1 MKINIKIFKTQHPY
15 NIPDEIENKYEY
27 LLNLI
32 ENEIK
37 ISKEFFFLKI
47 INNTILDEKDFSNI
61 PNNSIINLCW
71 RLAYFQNDLKSLRV
85 VDKEYKIPE
94 TILLESNVIRIIL
107 CDSDEETFRVVDE
120 DDNLVFNTENILDKK
135 SINHWINLSCEIKS
149 FISKDN
155 QTLSDLKIP
164 KPLQNKKINTY
175 IGDNAYNYLDNLD
188 FEDLKRL
195 ATLTDFLDIS
205 YLLEI
210 VCAFIAEKHVKNNTI
225 ENIKKI
231 FDNVDV

>member
-71 RLAYFQNDLKSLRV
+71 RLAYFQNDLKSLRIV
-85 VDKEYKIPE
+85 
-94 TILLESNVIRIIL
+94 
-107 CDSDEETFRVVDE
+107 
-120 DDNLVFNTENILDKK
+120 
-135 SINHWINLSCEIKS
+135 
-149 FISKDN
+149 
-155 QTLSDLKIP
+155 
-164 KPLQNKKINTY
+164 NK
-175 IGDNAYNYLDNLD
+175 
-188 FEDLKRL
+188 
-195 ATLTDFLDIS
+195 
-205 YLLEI
+205 
-210 VCAFIAEKHVKNNTI
+210 
-225 ENIKKI
+225 
-231 FDNVDV
+231 